1 VLEILLGVVGG
12 VLVGATGSGFGVLI
26 TPLLFSMGY
35 SWPVAVGTTLGV
47 LVATK
52 FAGAVT
58 HHQLGH
64 LPKRHL
70 WLLLAGGLTGTL
82 AAGIAAVSL
91 SHVAAASWAASTTE
105 GDHWLTRV
113 AGVLL
118 LGIGGLALG
127 QGVWKVAKKASP
139 ASAEP
144 ITPASGDDEPL
155 PVIVPSGSGHRVR
168 RAALFTAGVGTG
180 AGMALTS
187 AGSGSVLVP
196 VLALVTD
203 WTPAQLAASSNV
215 FGVVVGGFA
224 VLLFSRAGQFS
235 WPLFAKVLLG
245 TLPGIYAGAI
255 LSRHIKRSWLLC
267 GLGTIALVIG
277 VHLIF
282 K

>member
-1 VLEILLGVVGG
+1 VLEALLGLVGG

-64 LPKRHL
+64 LPKRNM

-91 SHVAAASWAASTTE
+91 FHVAAASWSTASAE
-105 GDHWLTRV
+105 GDPWLTRLV
-113 AGVLL
+113 GVLL
-118 LGIGGLALG
+118 LGIGGFALV
-127 QGVWKVAKKASP
+127 QGFWKTTGDAAAV
-139 ASAEP
+139 SAIP
-144 ITPASGDDEPL
+144 VLPGAGADDSL
-155 PVIVPSGSGHRVR
+155 PVIAPRDLRHRMR
-168 RAALFTAGVGTG
+168 RAALFAAGLGTG
-180 AGMALTS
+180 AGMTLTS

-203 WTPAQLAASSNV
+203 WAPSQLAAASNV
-215 FGVVVGGFA
+215 FGVVVGGFG
-224 VLLFSRAGQFS
+224 VLLFSHAGQFS
-235 WPLFAKVLLG
+235 WPLFAKVLIG
-245 TLPGIYAGAI
+245 TLPGLYAGAI

-267 GLGTIALVIG
+267 GLGTVALVIG
-277 VHLIF
+277 VHLLF